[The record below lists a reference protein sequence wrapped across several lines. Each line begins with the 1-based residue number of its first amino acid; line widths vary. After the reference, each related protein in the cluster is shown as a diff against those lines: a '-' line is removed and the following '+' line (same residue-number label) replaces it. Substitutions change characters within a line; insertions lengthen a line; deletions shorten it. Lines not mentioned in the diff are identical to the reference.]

1 MNDEHLGTWTEFA
14 AQVSAHV
21 KKFADGHLAMPSP
34 QQFAHLVEATF
45 FASLYEEEAR
55 RVDFGVAWQPDAR
68 ECVAVVSIATPVRVT
83 PKNLAKLAP
92 ATWGEQTSIAVRQ
105 QKGDLVAWALMERN
119 ANAHEPLTIRS
130 LGPGIL
136 RVDYQGIPRAL
147 YARGE
152 TLLLGNGQDV
162 QPPSRWLTQTF
173 QCWRDNADPV
183 AHVDLRAVVIARI
196 AQRALVHG
204 HGGMIL
210 VMPADRE
217 VPVGVREHYPV
228 ADGADILVKRY
239 QQVVERAAAQDRLHR
254 LKNSRPRGIDGNVVV
269 RDADQILFGEAIELV
284 ARLTAI
290 DNALLLDTDLRIRG
304 FGVQVIE
311 GEAPAATTFRHISP
325 YTGEAHVD
333 DLSTFKGTRH
343 PAGVTYCI
351 RQPDEA
357 AAIIISQ
364 DGDLSLAV
372 KDAEGQAQVVGSY
385 ERAFGWR

>member
-1 MNDEHLGTWTEFA
+1 MNEEHLGTWSEFA

-21 KKFADGHLAMPSP
+21 KKFADGHLAMPSEKE
-34 QQFAHLVEATF
+34 FAHLVEATF

-68 ECVAVVSIATPVRVT
+68 ECVAVVSIAAPVLVT

-105 QKGDLVAWALMERN
+105 QKGELVAWALMERN
-119 ANAHEPLTIRS
+119 AAAHEPLTIRS

-152 TLLLGNGQDV
+152 TLLLGVEKEV
-162 QPPSRWLTQTF
+162 QAPSRWMTQTF
-173 QCWRDNADPV
+173 QCFRDNADPI
-183 AHVDLRAVVIARI
+183 ARIDLRAMVIGRI

-217 VPVGVREHYPV
+217 FPVGVREHYPV

-239 QQVVERAAAQDRLHR
+239 QQVVAAAAAEERLHR
-254 LKNSRPRGIDGNVVV
+254 VKNVRPRGWDGNVVV

-290 DNALLLDTDLRIRG
+290 DNALLIDTDLRIRG

-311 GEAPAATTFRHISP
+311 GESPSTTFRHINP
-325 YTGEAHVD
+325 YSGEAHVD

-343 PAGVTYCI
+343 PAGVTYCM

-372 KDAEGQAQVVGSY
+372 KDAEGQVQVIGSY